1 VLARVVV
8 LDPEALGQRRNDLAH
23 ALRELRQRAGLSGDR
38 LAARCGMSQSKISK
52 IETGRVLPSL
62 ADVERLLTA
71 LNAPPGVV
79 DEVCALARVANT
91 EYADLRASLRRGLHH
106 KQQELAS
113 FEANSSHI
121 RFFLP
126 TMLTG
131 LLHTPE
137 YARAS
142 LAPIPGDQGRAI
154 AQRLERQEILYKAGK
169 RFTFLLTEQAA
180 RWPLCEPA
188 AMAVQ
193 IGRILALAS
202 LSNITVGIICYGGA
216 RVPEG
221 PLNTFTVYDDRL
233 VTAETFSGE
242 IIMRDPRDV
251 SYHLGLFETFM
262 GYAARDDECRDI
274 LTAVQHDFMTQQETE

>member
-1 VLARVVV
+1 VLE
-8 LDPEALGQRRNDLAH
+8 PEELGQRKSDLAQ
-23 ALRELRQRAGLSGDR
+23 ALRDLRQRAGLTGDR

-52 IETGRVLPSL
+52 IETGKVLPSL
-62 ADVERLLTA
+62 ADVDRMLAA
-71 LNAPPGVV
+71 LNAPPELV
-79 DEVCALARVANT
+79 DEICSLARLANT
-91 EYADLRASLRRGLHH
+91 EYADLRTSLRRGLHH
-106 KQQELAS
+106 EQKEIAS
-113 FEANSSHI
+113 FEASASHI

-142 LAPIPGDQGRAI
+142 LATIPGDQRRAI
-154 AQRLERQEILYKAGK
+154 ARRLERQAILYDPGK
-169 RFTFLLTEQAA
+169 QFAFLLTEQAL

-188 AMAVQ
+188 VMAVQ

-202 LSNITVGIICYGGA
+202 LPNITVGVIPYGRA
-216 RVPEG
+216 RLPEG

-251 SYHLGLFETFM
+251 AYHLGLFETFV
-262 GYAARDDECRDI
+262 GYAVRGGECRAI
-274 LTAVQHDFMTQQETE
+274 LIAIQVDFMPQQE